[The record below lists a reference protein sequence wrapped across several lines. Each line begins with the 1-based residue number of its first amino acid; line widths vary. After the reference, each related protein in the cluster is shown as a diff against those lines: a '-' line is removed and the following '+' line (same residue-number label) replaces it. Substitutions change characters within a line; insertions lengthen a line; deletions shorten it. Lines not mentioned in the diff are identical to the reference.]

1 MEIEQWKI
9 EEKAISLLKFISKK
23 KKKINKKKNRKYGK
37 NGKKKYIIKLLQITV
52 DLEHSDILYE
62 VLRSCNL
69 RHNSSFILFH
79 TSSMYRDIFFHSRT
93 ISFEIHYSTW

>member
-1 MEIEQWKI
+1 MIGKIQKHENHENLLFFQIMTLVSHWK
-9 EEKAISLLKFISKK
+9 SLKDRGLKHWICNVWLSPSP
-23 KKKINKKKNRKYGK
+23 
-37 NGKKKYIIKLLQITV
+37 QITV
-52 DLEHSDILYE
+52 DLKHSDILYE

-79 TSSMYRDIFFHSRT
+79 TSSMYRDILFHSRT